1 MNLKNILLFA
11 VLIISINLVAAEDV
25 PLIPNEEQTPIEPTT
40 EVVNTTDNTTI
51 EAPEEITFKNF
62 LPKEFKLGDAQFS
75 IQVQNNKK
83 EKIENV
89 MAFVSGK
96 GFSTYDVI
104 PIEFLEVGEKGYIL
118 VNGNFKEPG
127 EIELT
132 IKVNPFVF
140 LQTVTVL
147 GESQKD
153 LERAQELAKQEEER
167 AKVLSD
173 LSIKLDALKQNYTGL
188 ENILAEKEKENYDIK
203 PLSGNLEELKKD
215 IKSAEA
221 GILGEN
227 VEEAKVSIGL
237 ASEDYK
243 NILSKIDELK
253 KLPKIIKFKEYAVI
267 FSAIAGAIITFFALY
282 ELLKKK
288 SKAAVTGAVTSI
300 GTIKGKIQKKEEP
313 KEEQKE
319 EPKEEKKE
327 KHKKKKK

>member
-1 MNLKNILLFA
+1 MNLKNILIFA
-11 VLIISINLVAAEDV
+11 ILIISINLVAAEDA
-25 PLIPNEEQTPIEPTT
+25 PLAPDGEQTPVEPIT
-40 EVVNTTDNTTI
+40 EVINDTVNETI
-51 EAPEEITFKNF
+51 PVEEITFKNF

-96 GFSTYDVI
+96 GFSTYDVT
-104 PIEFLEVGEKGYIL
+104 PIESLEVGEKGYIL
-118 VNGNFKEPG
+118 VNGNFKEPR

-167 AKVLSD
+167 KKVLAD
-173 LSIKLDALKQNYTGL
+173 LSIKLDTLKQNYTDL
-188 ENILAEKEKENYDIK
+188 ENILAEKSKENYDIK

-227 VEEAKVSIGL
+227 VEETKVSIGL

-243 NILSKIDELK
+243 NILPKIDELK
-253 KLPKIIKFKEYAVI
+253 KLPKIIKFKEYALI

-288 SKAAVTGAVTSI
+288 STAVASTITT
-300 GTIKGKIQKKEEP
+300 TIKQKTSKDGAKTVEIKEEKKEEP
-313 KEEQKE
+313 
-319 EPKEEKKE
+319 KE

>member
-243 NILSKIDELK
+243 NILPKIDELK
-253 KLPKIIKFKEYAVI
+253 KLPKIIKFKEYALI

-288 SKAAVTGAVTSI
+288 STAVASTITT
-300 GTIKGKIQKKEEP
+300 TIKQKTSKDGAKTVEIKEEKKEEP
-313 KEEQKE
+313 
-319 EPKEEKKE
+319 KE